1 MMVEDSRRLKRRKP
15 DTSIQVVDCMTLQP
29 IGFIADLSEVGM
41 MVTSVRGVKS
51 DGLYQ
56 CEIRFQPSSGID
68 KCILVG
74 VHELWS
80 ANNARTGEDEAGF
93 RFIDI
98 NPDDRLWLRAWVNE
112 PGSSYG

>member
-1 MMVEDSRRLKRRKP
+1 MTIEDSRRLKRRKA
-15 DTSIQVVDCMTLQP
+15 DASIQVVDCMTQLT

-41 MVTSVRGVKS
+41 MLSSVNGVRS

-56 CEIRFQPSSGID
+56 CDIRFLKQSGIE
-68 KCILVG
+68 KSILVG
-74 VHELWS
+74 AHELWS
-80 ANNARTGEDEAGF
+80 SINAKTGKNEAGF

-98 NPDDRLWLRAWVNE
+98 NPEDRIWLRGWVNE